1 MTDVKKLWAPWRAAY
16 LRPAAGRRK
25 TQGCIFCA
33 AVNDPRKNM
42 VFASNKK
49 AFAVLNIYPY
59 NNGHVMVAPR
69 RHVADI
75 GGLSAEEADGL
86 FSLLKDVRLLLKTKL
101 GPEGFNIG
109 INEGRAAGA
118 GIPGHLHIHVVPR
131 WTGDTNFMPV
141 VSGTKVI
148 PQSLEELLELLRKK

>member
-1 MTDVKKLWAPWRAAY
+1 
-16 LRPAAGRRK
+16 
-25 TQGCIFCA
+25 
-33 AVNDPRKNM
+33 M

-75 GGLSAEEADGL
+75 GGLNAEEADGL

-131 WTGDTNFMPV
+131 WTGDTNFMPA

>member
-1 MTDVKKLWAPWRAAY
+1 MTDDKKLWAPWRTAY
-16 LRPAAGRRK
+16 LRPSSAMRRRRK
-25 TQGCIFCA
+25 CIFCS
-33 AVNDPRKNM
+33 AVKEGAKSM
-42 VFASNKK
+42 VFASNEK

-75 GGLSAEEADGL
+75 GGLSGEEADCL
-86 FSLLKDVRLLLKTKL
+86 FSLLREVRLLLKKKL

-131 WTGDTNFMPV
+131 WTGDTNFMPTA
-141 VSGTKVI
+141 SGTKVI
-148 PQSLEELLELLRKK
+148 SQSLRELLGLLRKK

>member
-1 MTDVKKLWAPWRAAY
+1 MKEGKRLWAPWRTVY
-16 LRPAAGRRK
+16 LRPPPGLRRRK
-25 TQGCIFCA
+25 KCIFCA
-33 AVNDPRKNM
+33 AIKAPRNSM
-42 VFASNKK
+42 VFASNES

-75 GGLSAEEADGL
+75 GGLSDKEAGDLFMLLRETRSRLAEC
-86 FSLLKDVRLLLKTKL
+86 L

-148 PQSLEELLELLRKK
+148 SQSLRELLGLLRKK